1 MSGGKRIPAVH
12 QAILAAAVKGVLG
25 ERAVI
30 RQIVEVQAEAVPL
43 GTHVVALTHGI
54 RTFWSEW
61 TGRKANECS
70 ITDETPD

>member
-1 MSGGKRIPAVH
+1 MSGGKQIPAVH
-12 QAILAAAVKGVLG
+12 QAILTAAVRAVLG
-25 ERAVI
+25 ESAVI
-30 RQIVEVQAEAVPL
+30 HQIVEVPAQSVPL

-54 RTFWSEW
+54 RTFWSQW

>member
-1 MSGGKRIPAVH
+1 MNGGKEIPAVH
-12 QAILAAAVKGVLG
+12 QAILAASVKVALG

-30 RQIVEVQAEAVPL
+30 RQIVEVPAGQVPF

-54 RTFWSEW
+54 RTFWSQW
-61 TGRKANECS
+61 TGWKASEGS

>member
-1 MSGGKRIPAVH
+1 MSDGKQIPAVH
-12 QAILAAAVKGVLG
+12 QAILAAAVKAALG

-30 RQIVEVQAEAVPL
+30 RQIVEVSAESVPL

-54 RTFWSEW
+54 RTFWSQW

-70 ITDETPD
+70 ITDETSD

>member
-12 QAILAAAVKGVLG
+12 QAILAAAVKAVLG

-30 RQIVEVQAEAVPL
+30 RQIVEVPAEAVPL

-54 RTFWSEW
+54 RTFWSQW

>member
-1 MSGGKRIPAVH
+1 MSGGKQIPAVH
-12 QAILAAAVKGVLG
+12 QAILAAAVKAVLG

-30 RQIVEVQAEAVPL
+30 RQIVEVPPQPVPL
-43 GTHVVALTHGI
+43 GTHVVALTQGI
-54 RTFWSEW
+54 RTFWSQW